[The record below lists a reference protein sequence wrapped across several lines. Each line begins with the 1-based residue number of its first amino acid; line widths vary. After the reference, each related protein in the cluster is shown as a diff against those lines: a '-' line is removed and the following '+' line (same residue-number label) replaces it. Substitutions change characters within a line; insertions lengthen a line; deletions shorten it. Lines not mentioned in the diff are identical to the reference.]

1 MSCLEMAH
9 IGLAKIRIVCVM
21 VKLLQLF
28 YITAK
33 AQIIHFALIQLA
45 LQRDF

>member
-28 YITAK
+28 YKTAK
-33 AQIIHFALIQLA
+33 ARIMRFALIKLA
-45 LQRDF
+45 LQLVF